1 MEMEEFKVKI
11 GEVFS
16 DLDHS
21 WSLNEI
27 VFSKQDK
34 LYKTIRLTAALFVYF
49 LEIHPFANGNGHMAR
64 FLLISVMAKFNIYP
78 SKFSIHPRP
87 PDPAYTACIK
97 AYRAGNRALLERFV
111 LDLI

>member
-1 MEMEEFKVKI
+1 VVGHTPATVPMEMEAFKVKI

-34 LYKTIRLTAALFVYF
+34 LYKTIQLTAALFVYF
-49 LEIHPFANGNGHMAR
+49 LEIHPFANGNGHIAR
-64 FLLISVMAKFNIYP
+64 LLLV
-78 SKFSIHPRP
+78 
-87 PDPAYTACIK
+87 
-97 AYRAGNRALLERFV
+97 
-111 LDLI
+111 